1 MLSLTT
7 KESIILFDMTFY
19 TPVDGVAMGSPLGP
33 SLANAFLC
41 HHETKW
47 LNDCPDK
54 FKPVFYKRNVDD
66 IFVLFKRPEHVKS
79 FVDYMNSKHK
89 NINFSFETEKDG
101 QMPFLDVNV
110 FRENGKFVTNVYR
123 KETFT
128 GVYTNFSSFIPLEHK
143 FGLVYTLLHRCFCL
157 VSDMS
162 KFHFEI
168 EKLKEILLS
177 NGYSNNFF
185 DNMSKFHFEIEKL
198 KEILLSNG
206 YSNNF
211 FDKCISKFMN
221 KLYIKKPVMLTVPKK
236 QLYLVL
242 PFMGKMSALVKSGL
256 ARSLHKRLPFCKVK
270 IIFKTSNRLKNYFSF
285 KDVVPE
291 PLRSCQI
298 YNFTCGSCNASY
310 IGKTFRHMKVRVSEH
325 QGVSPRTGKHLKGTL
340 STSVRD
346 HMLDCNHIVAWD
358 DFKVLGRESNH
369 WLLEIKESLFIKR
382 DRPSLNKNIYSQ
394 ELFLF

>member
-1 MLSLTT
+1 
-7 KESIILFDMTFY
+7 
-19 TPVDGVAMGSPLGP
+19 
-33 SLANAFLC
+33 
-41 HHETKW
+41 
-47 LNDCPDK
+47 
-54 FKPVFYKRNVDD
+54 
-66 IFVLFKRPEHVKS
+66 
-79 FVDYMNSKHK
+79 
-89 NINFSFETEKDG
+89 
-101 QMPFLDVNV
+101 
-110 FRENGKFVTNVYR
+110 
-123 KETFT
+123 
-128 GVYTNFSSFIPLEHK
+128 
-143 FGLVYTLLHRCFCL
+143 
-157 VSDMS
+157 MS
-162 KFHFEI
+162 KFHFGI

-177 NGYSNNFF
+177 NGYFN
-185 DNMSKFHFEIEKL
+185 KFI
-198 KEILLSNG
+198 
-206 YSNNF
+206 
-211 FDKCISKFMN
+211 DKCISKFMN

-242 PFMGKMSALVKSGL
+242 PYMGKMSALVKSGL

-270 IIFKTSNRLKNYFSF
+270 IAFKTSNRLKNYFSF
-285 KDVVPE
+285 KDVIPE

-325 QGVSPRTGKHLKGTL
+325 QGISPRTGKHLKGTL

-346 HMLDCNHIVAWD
+346 HMLDCNHMVAWD